1 LNIAQAGE
9 STPVDETN
17 AWIGERIMKEAV
29 TQAVN
34 SK

>member
-1 LNIAQAGE
+1 LNIAQADE
-9 STPVDETN
+9 STPVD

-29 TQAVN
+29 TQAVS